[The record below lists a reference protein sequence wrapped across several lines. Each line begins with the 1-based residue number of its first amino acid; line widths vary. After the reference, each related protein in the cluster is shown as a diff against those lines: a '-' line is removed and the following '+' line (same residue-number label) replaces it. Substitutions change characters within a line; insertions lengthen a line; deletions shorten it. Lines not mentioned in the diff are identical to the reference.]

1 MREEYY
7 ERLSQ
12 LLFSSLWQYEIPDD
26 GDYLYYKWEKSIMND
41 WVSYCFLV
49 CDQMMVIICIINE
62 RRVLWMTESVTV
74 SSLWQYEIPDDGDYL
89 YYKWEKSIMND
100 WVSYCFLVCDQM
112 MVIICIINERR
123 VLWMT
128 ESVTVF

>member
-7 ERLSQ
+7 EWLSQ
-12 LLFSSLWQYEIPDD
+12 LLFSSLWQYEIPYD

-49 CDQMMVIICIINE
+49 CGNMRYQMMVIICIINE

-74 SSLWQYEIPDDGDYL
+74 SSLWPDDGDYL

-100 WVSYCFLVCDQM
+100 WVSYCF
-112 MVIICIINERR
+112 
-123 VLWMT
+123 
-128 ESVTVF
+128 

>member
-7 ERLSQ
+7 EWLSQ
-12 LLFSSLWQYEIPDD
+12 LL
-26 GDYLYYKWEKSIMND
+26 
-41 WVSYCFLV
+41 FLV